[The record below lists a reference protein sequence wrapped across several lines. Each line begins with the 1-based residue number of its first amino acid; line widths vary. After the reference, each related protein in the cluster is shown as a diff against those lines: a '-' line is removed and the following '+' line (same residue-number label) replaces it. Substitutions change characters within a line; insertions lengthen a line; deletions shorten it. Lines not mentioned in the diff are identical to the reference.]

1 MKKINYYVF
10 GGDGEWIC
18 YGGTPTLIGAKRLAN
33 RRDDLRDPW
42 HRLPAI
48 YRAKDTVEIES
59 RGAITTPR
67 RSTGMGKRTH
77 CRGGLTSWQSTFL
90 ASVHR
95 ARFCAR
101 TPTE

>member
-42 HRLPAI
+42 HRRPAI

-59 RGAITTPR
+59 RGAITTPDGWIGR
-67 RSTGMGKRTH
+67 IPRPGAVPVWANGHT
-77 CRGGLTSWQSTFL
+77 
-90 ASVHR
+90 V
-95 ARFCAR
+95 
-101 TPTE
+101 EED